1 VWHFLPRC
9 RALLKVIRVRS
20 GYWYP
25 GTDVYTKIAELVK
38 PVVQNRDFVVVSE
51 KPILIALGSIYDEK
65 LVPLDPVAVL
75 ITRILNSF
83 WLALLRRFSLLTV
96 EEVLR
101 STPLESL
108 AKHKKLTLKY
118 GSLLHFLKPVSEAGI
133 DASNLPYHYVAIP
146 MRNMSR
152 VAEGVRKTLAERLG
166 VNANVVVIDSDRM
179 VVFKRCKSIAIAPR
193 PAEYRRVVD
202 LGVLSFITR
211 LLLRGRVRLYPTIV
225 AYAGEQYPLR
235 LLLEVAKKADR
246 AVMSGLGRTAIE
258 MLRSLNRTS
267 FDEVKWSDMN
277 KAKHYPIA
285 IVRILRNRSR
295 LCNDGA

>member
-1 VWHFLPRC
+1 
-9 RALLKVIRVRS
+9 
-20 GYWYP
+20 
-25 GTDVYTKIAELVK
+25 
-38 PVVQNRDFVVVSE
+38 
-51 KPILIALGSIYDEK
+51 
-65 LVPLDPVAVL
+65 
-75 ITRILNSF
+75 
-83 WLALLRRFSLLTV
+83 
-96 EEVLR
+96 
-101 STPLESL
+101 
-108 AKHKKLTLKY
+108 
-118 GSLLHFLKPVSEAGI
+118 
-133 DASNLPYHYVAIP
+133 
-146 MRNMSR
+146 MSR

-179 VVFKRCKSIAIAPR
+179 VVFKGCKSIAIAPR

-267 FDEVKWSDMN
+267 FDEVE
-277 KAKHYPIA
+277 
-285 IVRILRNRSR
+285 
-295 LCNDGA
+295 